1 MEGGKKNSCEGAEA
15 RRENRFPF
23 CPFVLSRPP
32 KALRA
37 SAPPREFT
45 LSPSPLQALCVSS
58 SLRLCVSRPAQST
71 GTRNVFITG
80 RCCSDAPASSFRA
93 GNGGRDHSRV
103 SNTMPSGK
111 PSPPTT
117 VFTSY
122 GASARFGSTTS

>member
-1 MEGGKKNSCEGAEA
+1 LEGGKKNSCEGAEA

-23 CPFVLSRPP
+23 VLLCFPVP
-32 KALRA
+32 QKP

-80 RCCSDAPASSFRA
+80 RCCSDAPASSVRA